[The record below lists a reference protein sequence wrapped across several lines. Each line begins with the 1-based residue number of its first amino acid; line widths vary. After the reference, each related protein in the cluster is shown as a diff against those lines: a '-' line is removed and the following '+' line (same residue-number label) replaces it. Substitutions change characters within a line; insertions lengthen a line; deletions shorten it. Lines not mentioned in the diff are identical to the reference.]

1 MHAGIHLETPQARPL
16 NFPLGVGLETSLAGG
31 KNGKYWRHQIICF
44 YLQKILEDCDKDHSE
59 TITFEEFKDGMKS
72 YMEFFLHE

>member
-1 MHAGIHLETPQARPL
+1 MTVSFHLYTTKLFKIIMKWHFRNKIL
-16 NFPLGVGLETSLAGG
+16 NIDHTKLFS
-31 KNGKYWRHQIICF
+31 ID
-44 YLQKILEDCDKDHSE
+44 LQKILEDCDKDHSE